1 MMLFD
6 FAAHRLKYCTTYY
19 ETENQS
25 QTTPFSL
32 HSLQKLNSLYLN
44 GNRLQG
50 HCISRGSMTDN
61 QENIIEDED
70 GPVLEDPVE
79 EEEVADS
86 IEADESDEDESED
99 DDDNDDEL
107 PWYKDEYFWLGEQTS
122 DGYDW
127 DNRSVGY
134 RVQESIERQR
144 WTTRPNYESRC
155 TPRLDP
161 CYPCARNE
169 PPGQWNNPVAGR
181 SVCVLGL
188 IKSEGF
194 ISEYCVQPVGFFK

>member
-1 MMLFD
+1 M
-6 FAAHRLKYCTTYY
+6 YY
-19 ETENQS
+19 LLETENQS
-25 QTTPFSL
+25 ETTTVFLTFESKAQL
-32 HSLQKLNSLYLN
+32 AGLN

-79 EEEVADS
+79 EEDVADS
-86 IEADESDEDESED
+86 IEKDESDEDDDDEDDED
-99 DDDNDDEL
+99 DDDDL

-134 RVQESIERQR
+134 RVKKVL
-144 WTTRPNYESRC
+144 NVNGG
-155 TPRLDP
+155 RL
-161 CYPCARNE
+161 AQTMKV
-169 PPGQWNNPVAGR
+169 GVH
-181 SVCVLGL
+181 LGWIL
-188 IKSEGF
+188 LSLCSE
-194 ISEYCVQPVGFFK
+194 